1 MVQVLLAMFGH
12 VLAIAALFA
21 MFGSVI
27 DGLESTPIKGTMFDL
42 TFGKHIGGE
51 LYYKTNTG
59 MVFIFLFEIICI
71 IVALISIIKT
81 IKNLNLRSYEM
92 NGIGYYG
99 TSCLF
104 SLIALIMS
112 FCSISL
118 LEEGLDLP
126 IHLDSVL
133 SLGAG
138 PIAFSVLH
146 IFSILFIVGGILLN
160 VYKSSR
166 RVYYA
171 RRANYYRSVSGNA
184 IQGTTPSVQR
194 NNAQQVTNGAQ
205 TTSKEKGSEE
215 EKIVL
220 LEKYHKL
227 LENNI
232 ITQEEFDAKK
242 KEILKD

>member
-1 MVQVLLAMFGH
+1 M
-12 VLAIAALFA
+12 
-21 MFGSVI
+21 
-27 DGLESTPIKGTMFDL
+27 TMFDL
-42 TFGKHIGGE
+42 TFGKNIGGE
-51 LYYKTNTG
+51 LYYKMNTG

-71 IVALISIIKT
+71 IVAMISIIKT
-81 IKNLNLRSYEM
+81 IKNLISSSEEM

-118 LEEGLDLP
+118 LEEDLDLP

-146 IFSILFIVGGILLN
+146 IFSILFIVGGILPN
-160 VYKSSR
+160 AFKPSQRAYC
-166 RVYYA
+166 A
-171 RRANYYRSVSGNA
+171 RRANNYRSISGNA
-184 IQGTTPSVQR
+184 IQGTTSVQR

-205 TTSKEKGSEE
+205 TTSKEKRSEE
-215 EKIVL
+215 EKIAL

-227 LENNI
+227 LETNV
-232 ITQEEFDAKK
+232 ITQEEFDTKK
-242 KEILKD
+242 KEILKG

>member
-27 DGLESTPIKGTMFDL
+27 DEFESTPYKMTMFDL
-42 TFGKHIGGE
+42 TFGKNIGGE

-71 IVALISIIKT
+71 IVAMISIIKT
-81 IKNLNLRSYEM
+81 IKNLISSSEEM

-99 TSCLF
+99 TFCLF

-118 LEEGLDLP
+118 LEEDLDLP

-160 VYKSSR
+160 VYKPSQR
-166 RVYYA
+166 AYNA
-171 RRANYYRSVSGNA
+171 RRANNYRSISGNA
-184 IQGTTPSVQR
+184 IQGTTSVQR

-205 TTSKEKGSEE
+205 TTSKEKCSEE

-232 ITQEEFDAKK
+232 ITQEEFDTKK
-242 KEILKD
+242 KEILKG

>member
-27 DGLESTPIKGTMFDL
+27 DEFPYKMTMFDL
-42 TFGKHIGGE
+42 TFGTNIGGE

-81 IKNLNLRSYEM
+81 IKNLISSSEEM

-118 LEEGLDLP
+118 FEEDLDLP

-166 RVYYA
+166 RAYYA

-184 IQGTTPSVQR
+184 IQGTTSVQR

-205 TTSKEKGSEE
+205 TTSKEKRSEE

-232 ITQEEFDAKK
+232 ITQEEFDTKK
-242 KEILKD
+242 KEILKG

>member
-1 MVQVLLAMFGH
+1 MFGH

-27 DGLESTPIKGTMFDL
+27 DEFESTPYKMTMFDL
-42 TFGKHIGGE
+42 TFGKNIGGE

-59 MVFIFLFEIICI
+59 MVFIFLFEIACI

-81 IKNLNLRSYEM
+81 IKNLISSSEEM

-99 TSCLF
+99 ASCLF

-118 LEEGLDLP
+118 LEDGLDLP

-133 SLGAG
+133 SLGSG

-146 IFSILFIVGGILLN
+146 IFSILFIFGGILLN
-160 VYKSSR
+160 VYKPSQR
-166 RVYYA
+166 AYNA
-171 RRANYYRSVSGNA
+171 RRANNYRSVSGNA

-194 NNAQQVTNGAQ
+194 NNAQQGPNGSQAP
-205 TTSKEKGSEE
+205 SKEKRSEE

>member
-12 VLAIAALFA
+12 VLAIVALFA

-27 DGLESTPIKGTMFDL
+27 DEFPYKMTMFDL
-42 TFGKHIGGE
+42 TFGTNIGGE

-81 IKNLNLRSYEM
+81 IGNLISYSDEM
-92 NGIGYYG
+92 NGIGYYV

-118 LEEGLDLP
+118 LEEDLDLP

-166 RVYYA
+166 RAYYA

-184 IQGTTPSVQR
+184 IQGTTTSVQR

-205 TTSKEKGSEE
+205 TTSEEKRSEE